1 MEAYLIYILKSSLLL
16 SFFWGIYVLF
26 LKKETFFYTNR
37 WFLLL
42 GILTALILPQLHFI
56 RIVELQTSS
65 PLISTEHTLQL
76 NGSSA
81 DQFNLWTYAFYFYI
95 IGTLAM
101 SIQFLM
107 ELLSLSKIVSSGK
120 LKKQVGRIKYI
131 EVGSKTSPFSF
142 FNNIVYNP
150 ELHTTSELETI
161 LKHEKVHVI
170 QKHSI
175 DILLITIVKITLWFN
190 PLSWSYKKYLA
201 QNLEYIADF
210 ESCLQSS
217 SHRKNYQYLLLN
229 QLSGISYSIINPFFN
244 SLIKKRIL
252 MLQKQRS
259 HKRSSWKYALILPL
273 LIGFTLLF
281 SFKTQV
287 NYSSENQQVRTDNL
301 NVRIQDSLPPLYIL
315 NGVKQA
321 ADFDVNSINPE
332 DIESISVL
340 KGESAMKSYGS
351 AGKHGAILIQLK
363 KGRTI
368 KATPAKEVTPSK
380 AQPLIIVDD
389 KKMSENF
396 DYNSIDPNTIE
407 SVEVLKDQSATKAY
421 GKQAK
426 DGVIKIYTK
435 KKD

>member
-1 MEAYLIYILKSSLLL
+1 
-16 SFFWGIYVLF
+16 
-26 LKKETFFYTNR
+26 
-37 WFLLL
+37 
-42 GILTALILPQLHFI
+42 
-56 RIVELQTSS
+56 
-65 PLISTEHTLQL
+65 
-76 NGSSA
+76 
-81 DQFNLWTYAFYFYI
+81 
-95 IGTLAM
+95 
-101 SIQFLM
+101 
-107 ELLSLSKIVSSGK
+107 
-120 LKKQVGRIKYI
+120 
-131 EVGSKTSPFSF
+131 
-142 FNNIVYNP
+142 
-150 ELHTTSELETI
+150 
-161 LKHEKVHVI
+161 
-170 QKHSI
+170 
-175 DILLITIVKITLWFN
+175 
-190 PLSWSYKKYLA
+190 
-201 QNLEYIADF
+201 
-210 ESCLQSS
+210 
-217 SHRKNYQYLLLN
+217 
-229 QLSGISYSIINPFFN
+229 
-244 SLIKKRIL
+244 
-252 MLQKQRS
+252 
-259 HKRSSWKYALILPL
+259 L

-287 NYSSENQQVRTDNL
+287 SYSTVNQKDNTYNL

-340 KGESAMKSYGS
+340 KGESAMKSYRS

-368 KATPAKEVTPSK
+368 KATPAKEDTPSK

-435 KKD
+435 KKE